1 MIEKNEG
8 AKSMPTKVLNFQRK
22 RHNAISKNPPW
33 STKCKRV
40 DINIQLTAQRTGPTV
55 HPQK

>member
-1 MIEKNEG
+1 
-8 AKSMPTKVLNFQRK
+8 MPTKVLNSQRK
-22 RHNAISKNPPW
+22 RHNDISKNPPW